1 MTAPWEAERDD
12 RRRWFDQVAD
22 AYDAARPR
30 YPTELYD
37 DLAALGALT
46 PSTRV
51 LEVGAGTGQAT
62 VDIAAR
68 AAHVTAV
75 ELGVNLAELARHRLA
90 ATGNVEVVERD
101 ALELALPTA
110 GFDLVASATAWHWL
124 PPDRSVP
131 WAAERLAPGGWLA
144 VWWHIFGDVGG
155 RRPDPFGDAV
165 SPLLD
170 RLFPSRATSTGPYAA
185 DADARTSELT
195 AGGRFGSVSER
206 RYEWEG
212 RHTAEEVRLLWST
225 WSNDH
230 DLDPDDHRRVLD
242 EVERLAND
250 GFGGEVVRPY
260 TTVLYAT
267 PRRG

>member
-1 MTAPWEAERDD
+1 MTVPWEGARDQ

-22 AYDAARPR
+22 AYAAARPR

-37 DLAALGALT
+37 DLTALGALT
-46 PSTRV
+46 PRTRV

-62 VDIAAR
+62 VDLAAR

-75 ELGVNLAELARHRLA
+75 ELGTNLAELARRQVA
-90 ATGNVEVVERD
+90 STKVEVVEGD

-124 PPDRSVP
+124 APERSVA
-131 WAAERLAPGGWLA
+131 WAAERLSPGGWLA
-144 VWWHIFGDVGG
+144 VWWHVFGDDGG
-155 RRPDPFGDAV
+155 RPDPFGDAV
-165 SPLLD
+165 GPLLD
-170 RLFPSRATSTGPYAA
+170 RLFPSRATSTGPYAT

-195 AGGRFGSVSER
+195 SGGRFGPVTRR

-212 RHTAEEVRLLWST
+212 RHTADELRRLWST
-225 WSNDH
+225 WSTDH
-230 DLDPDDHRRVLD
+230 DLDPQDHRRVLD
-242 EVERLAND
+242 EVQRLATDDFD
-250 GFGGEVVRPY
+250 GVVVRPY

-267 PRRG
+267 QREG